1 MYIDPLVDYT
11 RSQKLIDEKMLSL
24 PETSEER
31 TAIFSYMR
39 YTYPSADADSKGEFD
54 RKLIHSFNDLQFIY
68 ENVLQLNTLLGDI
81 IEFPQ
86 ILYFYSGFF
95 VYNMTK
101 VLSRNPK
108 SYSNIV
114 SGEWLPSSCSSE
126 YIKIKDIFIKN
137 LPLAQRGTRNLK
149 RKERRP
155 DKKRKAVKVLVRD
168 DDPNLDMV
176 PSASDEST
184 ENETD
189 TECDNLPAN
198 RFAMLRAK

>member
-1 MYIDPLVDYT
+1 M
-11 RSQKLIDEKMLSL
+11 SSL

-39 YTYPSADADSKGEFD
+39 YAYPTDDADSKHEFD

-81 IEFPQ
+81 IEFPHV
-86 ILYFYSGFF
+86 LNFYSGFF

-137 LPLAQRGTRNLK
+137 LPLAPRSTRNLK
-149 RKERRP
+149 RKERQP
-155 DKKRKAVKVLVRD
+155 DNKKRKQPVKVLVCD
-168 DDPNLDMV
+168 NDPNQDMV

-184 ENETD
+184 ENESD

-198 RFAMLRAK
+198 RFALLRSK